1 MNKKAFTT
9 RRLAC
14 AYYFACPGLTYGILT
29 SRLPALKSQTGAD
42 DGQIGLLLLCLGLS
56 SLAALLSSNALI
68 ARFGSRKVLCLSA
81 LVMVAGACLCCLAGK
96 PLLLGV
102 FCIVTGFGMGLADVS
117 MNTQGIQLEKRWNA
131 SCLSSMHAAY
141 SLGGVCGSLT
151 GAAFAAFSLAPIVQ
165 AASVLGAYTCLAP
178 WAGRRLLKDA
188 GNSERKSR
196 VRPGLR
202 PVPLFVLLCGG
213 MSMLAYATEGSVAE
227 WGSLLLHESRGG
239 FGAGFRARFRHVF
252 AGNGFL
258 PAVRGQAALSFWRFL
273 PCSGRIAPGV
283 LRACGCS
290 ALARP
295 VCLPDRVHL
304 HGHRCVAHRAD
315 TVQPCGFAPRSQS
328 ARGQRRGRH
337 SFLQRPAVFP
347 AISGIS
353 GAKGGIAPRPAD
365 RPCGLRA
372 AGGRIFRPEERE
384 RTRGKPPISS
394 ARRNAVSFRP
404 AALRQAGS

>member
-1 MNKKAFTT
+1 MNLAEQEITYMNKKAFTT

-227 WGSLLLHESRGG
+227 WGSLLLHESRG
-239 FGAGFRARFRHVF
+239 ASEQVSALVF
-252 AGNGFL
+252 AMFSLAMVSCRLFGDRLRFLFGDFCLVLAGSLLAFCGLAAVLLSPAPFVCLIGYTFMGIGVSPIVPILFSRAGSHPGVSPREASAVVAILSYSGLLFFPPFLGFL
-258 PAVRGQAALSFWRFL
+258 AQREGLPRALLTVLAA
-273 PCSGRIAPGV
+273 C
-283 LRACGCS
+283 
-290 ALARP
+290 AL
-295 VCLPDRVHL
+295 L
-304 HGHRCVAHRAD
+304 
-315 TVQPCGFAPRSQS
+315 
-328 ARGQRRGRH
+328 
-337 SFLQRPAVFP
+337 
-347 AISGIS
+347 
-353 GAKGGIAPRPAD
+353 
-365 RPCGLRA
+365 A
-372 AGGRIFRPEERE
+372 AG
-384 RTRGKPPISS
+384 
-394 ARRNAVSFRP
+394 SF
-404 AALRQAGS
+404 ALRKGKGRGGSPR